1 MMDVPFIAVAV
12 AVVGVDGVDG
22 VVGEEDDD
30 SQSPGRA
37 GTP

>member
-12 AVVGVDGVDG
+12 AVAVVGVDG
-22 VVGEEDDD
+22 VVGEGDDD

-37 GTP
+37 GPS